1 MSHTWTA
8 IDFETANHDRG
19 SACAVGL
26 VRVRDGAV
34 VGRFTT
40 LIRPPRQVDFF
51 SRHNI
56 AVHGITPADVADAPA
71 WPEAH
76 ARIVEF
82 ADGDPLVA
90 HNAAFDMGVLREACR
105 HTALAHPAW
114 EYACTLAL
122 SRRTWSEL
130 PDHKLPTVCAH
141 IGHRVLHHHRAD
153 ADAEAAA
160 HIMIA
165 AMTRYGTSSLAELA
179 RAARLDLRRV
189 EAPRVLP
196 VQPTLP
202 LEGRAAAPS
211 APASPAAAGATA
223 VRTVPASAASTPAP
237 AAGEDRFS
245 RWQRVAQTPLPE
257 PSPDADPAGPLYG
270 RTVCVSGD
278 LAAMD
283 KPEVWR
289 RVAEAGG
296 RPAKNVTKKTDV
308 LVLGGHDGA
317 GKTSK
322 HRQAETYRERGQRID
337 LVTEAEL
344 LALLGM
350 TTGGS

>member
-34 VGRFTT
+34 VDRFTT

-90 HNAAFDMGVLREACR
+90 HNAAFDMGVLRQACE
-105 HTALAHPAW
+105 HTGLAHPAW
-114 EYACTLAL
+114 EYTCTLAL
-122 SRRTWSEL
+122 SRRTWTDL

-141 IGHRVLHHHRAD
+141 IGHLVTHHHRAD

-160 HIMIA
+160 SIMIA
-165 AMTRYGTSSLAELA
+165 AMTRYGTSSLADLA
-179 RAARLDLRRV
+179 RAARLDLRRM
-189 EAPRVLP
+189 EAARALP
-196 VQPTLP
+196 VQEALP
-202 LEGRAAAPS
+202 VAVGPS
-211 APASPAAAGATA
+211 APARTTAAPF
-223 VRTVPASAASTPAP
+223 PAS
-237 AAGEDRFS
+237 GEDRFS

-257 PSPDADPAGPLYG
+257 PSPNADPAGPLYG

-278 LAAMD
+278 LASMD

-289 RVAEAGG
+289 RVAEAGA
-296 RPAKNVTKKTDV
+296 RPAKNVTRKTDV
-308 LVLGGHDGA
+308 LVLGGHDGT

-350 TTGGS
+350 TTPGP

>member
-1 MSHTWTA
+1 VSRTWTA
-8 IDFETANHDRG
+8 IDFETANNDRG

-34 VGRFTT
+34 VDRYTT

-51 SRHNI
+51 SRHNT
-56 AVHGITPADVADAPA
+56 AVHGITAADVADAPS
-71 WPEAH
+71 WDRVH

-82 ADGDPLVA
+82 ADGSPLVA
-90 HNAAFDMGVLREACR
+90 HNAAFDMGVLRQACG
-105 HTALAHPAW
+105 HTGLSHPAW

-122 SRRTWSEL
+122 SRRTWREL

-141 IGHRVLHHHRAD
+141 IGHRVTHHHRAD

-160 HIMIA
+160 HIVIA
-165 AMTRYGTSSLAELA
+165 AMERYGTPSLADLT

-189 EAPRVLP
+189 EA
-196 VQPTLP
+196 
-202 LEGRAAAPS
+202 S
-211 APASPAAAGATA
+211 AD
-223 VRTVPASAASTPAP
+223 SAAPAP
-237 AAGEDRFS
+237 AAVPAAAPTPPALFTAPAASEDRFG
-245 RWQRVAQTPLPE
+245 RWQRDAQTPLPE
-257 PSPDADPAGPLYG
+257 PSPDADPTGPLYG

-278 LAAMD
+278 LESMD

-308 LVLGGHDGA
+308 LVLGSHGGA
-317 GKTSK
+317 GKTAK
-322 HRQAETYRERGQRID
+322 HLRAEAYRESGQRID
-337 LVTEAEL
+337 LVTEADL
-344 LALLGM
+344 LGLLGM
-350 TTGGS
+350 TTRP

>member
-1 MSHTWTA
+1 MVSHTWTA

-34 VGRFTT
+34 VDRFTT

-56 AVHGITPADVADAPA
+56 AVHGITAADVADAPG

-90 HNAAFDMGVLREACR
+90 HNAAFDIGVLRQACA
-105 HTALAHPAW
+105 HAGLSHPAW

-122 SRRTWSEL
+122 SRRTWADL

-160 HIMIA
+160 SIMIA
-165 AMTRYGTSSLAELA
+165 AMTRYGTSSLADLA

-189 EAPRVLP
+189 EAAGALP
-196 VQPTLP
+196 VQEALP
-202 LEGRAAAPS
+202 VGAGTAAQPPASAARAAGGPS
-211 APASPAAAGATA
+211 APARAATA
-223 VRTVPASAASTPAP
+223 PGPV
-237 AAGEDRFS
+237 AGEDRFS

-278 LAAMD
+278 LASMD

-296 RPAKNVTKKTDV
+296 RPAKNVTRKTDV
-308 LVLGGHDGA
+308 LVLGGHDGT

-337 LVTEAEL
+337 LVTEDEL

-350 TTGGS
+350 TTAGP